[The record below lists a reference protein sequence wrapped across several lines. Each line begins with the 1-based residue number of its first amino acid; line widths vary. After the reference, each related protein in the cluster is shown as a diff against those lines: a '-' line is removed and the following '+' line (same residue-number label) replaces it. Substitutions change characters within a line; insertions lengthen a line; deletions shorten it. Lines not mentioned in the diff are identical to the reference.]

1 MVAPQAPGCGLTSP
15 LTFIRFSRPLV
26 TTSAEYRGSA
36 DTLLPEIV
44 QQRDNPGYTV
54 TETQRQ
60 MIYIYYNIIIMLYH
74 IISSR

>member
-26 TTSAEYRGSA
+26 TTSGEYRGSA

-44 QQRDNPGYTV
+44 QQREILAIHRDRDR
-54 TETQRQ
+54 ETDDR
-60 MIYIYYNIIIMLYH
+60 YIL
-74 IISSR
+74 